1 MRSNLSPAIYDL
13 VQALSIMSCDAS
25 EVVFAA
31 AAIIRAL
38 LNRLMPLKTV
48 SIPRGELMAYQ
59 LAVRLAKCLEKC
71 ESDISLIPQR
81 HCGES
86 RKFCPYVTSRVAE
99 ILSESDST

>member
-1 MRSNLSPAIYDL
+1 MSG
-13 VQALSIMSCDAS
+13 IMSCDAS

-59 LAVRLAKCLEKC
+59 LAVRLAKIICEQLDLEKC